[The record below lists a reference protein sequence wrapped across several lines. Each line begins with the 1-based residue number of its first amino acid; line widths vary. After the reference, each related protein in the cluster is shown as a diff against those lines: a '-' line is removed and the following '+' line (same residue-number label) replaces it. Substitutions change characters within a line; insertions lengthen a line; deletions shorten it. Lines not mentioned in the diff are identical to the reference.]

1 MNAKE
6 LAEKLRAPFPPDD
19 IEWRPQ
25 LSAHKAQQK
34 GQQLWLPYVT
44 ARAVMERLDEV
55 FGPFGWTSSFKPVSF
70 KDEDGFL
77 CTIEVAS
84 ETVPLTSRTDGAP
97 NTDIE
102 PIKGGVSGS
111 LKRAAVQLGIGRYL
125 YNEPPCWLPVGQ
137 RPDARHVHS
146 EPEPARAP
154 AQQSAPQP
162 QQAQPAQQ
170 APPQGG
176 NQSLWAKLSGG
187 APPPKSLMFPVS
199 KKNDPS
205 RTYFVVLEE
214 LDRGEERAWGW
225 IEKMH
230 QERIPSERMASEIAD
245 PIMANRHQA
254 RREEQYL
261 DVAAELEAADMVEP
275 SAAEVGW
282 SDDDGAPF

>member
-25 LSAHKAQQK
+25 LSNQKAKQQ
-34 GQQLWLPYVT
+34 GRQLWLPYVT

-125 YNEPPCWLPVGQ
+125 YNAPPCWLPLGQ
-137 RPDARHVHS
+137 KPDARHVHS
-146 EPEPARAP
+146 EPAP
-154 AQQSAPQP
+154 AQAPAQAAP
-162 QQAQPAQQ
+162 QAQPA
-170 APPQGG
+170 AATPAAPQGG
-176 NQSLWAKLSGG
+176 NTSLWAKLSGG
-187 APPPKSLMFPVS
+187 APPPRSLMFPVS
-199 KKNDPS
+199 KKNDPN

-214 LDRGEERAWGW
+214 LEQGEERAWSW

-245 PIMANRHQA
+245 PIMANRNQA

-282 SDDDGAPF
+282 NDDDGASF